1 MTPGAETLELD
12 ARGREDVVLD
22 VALPVMAAQARSVRV
37 AAFRSSMGVSGL
49 SPREVARLR
58 TLGLACGARVIGLFE
73 GANDFALSFPPASP
87 SSESFVGIDADLTGH
102 ALAPVVSDLLLAS
115 FGLPAGKVVAHA
127 LRGLTH
133 VRGAVG
139 QDHGTHVLRALGR
152 HLGLDLDVSIE
163 ELGFEPQGLGR
174 VTIRAS
180 RRRGVTGPVDWKDR
194 GSLRGVRIL
203 IGGVRPRL
211 EQLDRLEAALKEAWW
226 ERSRVEP
233 RFERLITAGTDAGAF
248 LQQDIEFERGGATMV
263 EVVSR
268 SAAPTT
274 MARRVLRK
282 AQAFEDSGATC
293 DEVTGIAA
301 LSAAVGAGAAFELAL
316 PPSRRVLAVCALLRA
331 LGADLHEAEAPGL
344 LLLGTKGR
352 QLPS

>member
-12 ARGREDVVLD
+12 AKGREDAVLD

-37 AAFRSSMGVSGL
+37 VAFRPSMGVSGL

-58 TLGLACGARVIGLFE
+58 TLGLASGARVIGLFE
-73 GANDFALSFPPASP
+73 GANDFTLSFPPASP
-87 SSESFVGIDADLTGH
+87 SSESLVGIDADLTGH

-115 FGLPAGKVVAHA
+115 FGLPDGKTVAHT

-139 QDHGTHVLRALGR
+139 PGHGTHVLRALGR
-152 HLGLDLDVSIE
+152 DLGLDLDVSIE

-174 VTIRAS
+174 VTVKAS
-180 RRRGVTGPVDWKDR
+180 RRHGVTVPVDWKDR
-194 GSLRGVRIL
+194 GSLSGVRIL
-203 IGGVRPRL
+203 LGGVRPRL
-211 EQLDRLEAALKEAWW
+211 EQLDRLAAALKEAWW
-226 ERSRVEP
+226 ERSRLEP

-248 LQQDIEFERGGATMV
+248 LQQDIEFERGGATTV
-263 EVVSR
+263 EVLSR
-268 SAAPTT
+268 STAPS
-274 MARRVLRK
+274 AVVRRVLRK

-293 DEVTGIAA
+293 DESSGIGA
-301 LSAAVGAGAAFELAL
+301 LAAAVGAGAAFELSLA
-316 PPSRRVLAVCALLRA
+316 PSRQVLTVCALLRA